1 MSACPIN
8 FDPYD
13 IKYADYI
20 FDIYENLRNNEP
32 IYWNE
37 EQQFWVISRH
47 KDVTSGLKDYKTFT
61 SHYGIT
67 PTTRINYS
75 DKTSNKFFME
85 RKDPPEHNDDRRIL
99 NRILNFLVTEDFKKE
114 IKLNISSLLL
124 NFNSGSDI
132 ISNVFN
138 IYPIQTV
145 SEMLGF
151 DQDTMLMLKLE
162 TENLFNLSSKE
173 KQDQSTINISK
184 YIHRNPPKKLVNLK
198 KIKIDN
204 RELSDIDIIKFSIIL
219 IIAGYETVTNALS
232 NLLIDL
238 DDNRTQ
244 FDILLRNKE
253 LIPNAVEESLRLRRV
268 AQSVMRTATRDI
280 EMYGKL
286 IKEGDSVVFLNGSAN
301 TDPNYIKEFPKKF
314 LVNRQHDKLNLSF
327 SYGPHY
333 CPGAEIARM
342 QLKFF
347 LEEMVNKY
355 PKFKILSKNITQKNN
370 LSGRYWDKIY
380 VELG

>member
-1 MSACPIN
+1 MSECPIN
-8 FDPYD
+8 FNPYD
-13 IKYADYI
+13 IRYSTDI
-20 FDIYENLRNNEP
+20 FNIYETLRSDHP
-32 IYWNE
+32 VYWNDKDK
-37 EQQFWVISRH
+37 FWIIS
-47 KDVTSGLKDYKTFT
+47 KYEDVTHGLKDYKTFT

-67 PTTRINYS
+67 PTTRIDYS
-75 DKTSNKFFME
+75 DKTPNKFFME
-85 RKDPPEHNDDRRIL
+85 RKDPPEHNEDRRIL
-99 NRILNFLVTEDFKKE
+99 NRILNFLITEDFKKE

-132 ISNVFN
+132 ISDVFS

-145 SEMLGF
+145 SQMLGF
-151 DQDTMLMLKLE
+151 NQETMLMLKLE

-184 YIHRNPPKKLVNLK
+184 YIHRNPPEKLVNLK

-204 RELSDIDIIKFSIIL
+204 REISDIDIIKFSIIL

-238 DDNRTQ
+238 DDNREQ
-244 FDILLRNKE
+244 FNILLKNKT
-253 LIPNAVEESLRLRRV
+253 LIPNAIEESLRLRRV

-280 EMYGKL
+280 EIHGNL

-301 TDPNYIKEFPKKF
+301 TDPDYIKEFPKKF
-314 LVNRQHDKLNLSF
+314 LVGRQHDKLNLSF

-347 LEEMVNKY
+347 LEEILDKY